1 MQTINETPIVENNGH
16 IPDVDVSLSQP
27 FPICS
32 KRIAELM
39 TALHSAKLE
48 FEPILKSAENPH
60 FKNKYATLDNIF
72 TAIQPALLK
81 FGLQLSTV
89 SVQKEG
95 GRYYWRT
102 VLVHEQ
108 TQQFIGTE
116 FPYEPDL
123 KSPQKTASSQTYA
136 QRYNVA
142 SLLALVIEDDD
153 DGNVAS
159 SGNKM
164 VQRLSEKQA
173 TALRGLLKQ
182 YDCPQDDVKTW
193 LTENGYTKLDDVDSA
208 KHEEV
213 SHFIRVTIL
222 KHLHTK
228 LKLDINEDVKPLLQS
243 YGCKRFE
250 NLPSDKFKEVVE
262 KFNELHT
269 KRYAD
274 KN

>member
-1 MQTINETPIVENNGH
+1 MQTINETPIVETNGN

-27 FPICS
+27 FPICA

-39 TALHSAKLE
+39 TALHAAKLE
-48 FEPILKSAENPH
+48 FEPIVKSATNPH

-81 FGLQLSTV
+81 FNLQLSTV
-89 SVQKEG
+89 SVEKES

-153 DGNVAS
+153 DGNAATG
-159 SGNKM
+159 GNKM
-164 VQRLSEKQA
+164 VQRLSNKQV
-173 TALRGLLKQ
+173 TAIRGMLTQ
-182 YDCPQDDVKTW
+182 YECPK
-193 LTENGYTKLDDVDSA
+193 
-208 KHEEV
+208 
-213 SHFIRVTIL
+213 
-222 KHLHTK
+222 
-228 LKLDINEDVKPLLQS
+228 
-243 YGCKRFE
+243 
-250 NLPSDKFKEVVE
+250 
-262 KFNELHT
+262 
-269 KRYAD
+269 
-274 KN
+274 